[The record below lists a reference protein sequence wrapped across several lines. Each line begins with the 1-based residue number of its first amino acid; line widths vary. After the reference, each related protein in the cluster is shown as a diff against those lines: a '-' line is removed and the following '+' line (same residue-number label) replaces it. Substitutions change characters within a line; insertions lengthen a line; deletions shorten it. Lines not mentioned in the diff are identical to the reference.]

1 MKHNYN
7 HEHQHNHAPAT
18 GKPEELAVCPVMGI
32 SVNKKEAEAKGLV
45 VEHEGTKYYMCC
57 QHCVDTF
64 SKNPEQYAHKEAHV
78 HGEHGAEVIH
88 HHEDHS
94 HTHASARY
102 AYACPMHPEVTSDKP
117 GTCPKCHMALE
128 KTKVTAGQHDHD
140 KHAGHNPNIFKQKF
154 WLTLLLTIPTLVFSH
169 TVQQWFNVHI
179 AFTGSEYI
187 PAVFGTII
195 FFYGGLVFLKSAKA
209 ELAAKKPGMM
219 TLISMAISVAFVY
232 SLLVTFKV
240 VSGMDFWWELAT
252 LVAIMLLGH
261 WLEMASVENAQGALK
276 ELAKLLPDEA
286 ELVVDGGETKTVA
299 VSDLKVGDILL
310 VRPGAKVPVDGV
322 VVKGS
327 SEINEAMLTGESKAV
342 KKTVASEVIGGTI
355 NTTGALTIKATK
367 VGDDTALAGIMKL
380 VDEAQTSKSKTQILA
395 DRAAFLLTIIAI
407 LAALATWITW
417 WALGESAEFI
427 LERVVT
433 VLVVACPHALGLA
446 IPLVTAISTTLAAK
460 NGLLIRQRAALEA
473 ARNIDVVLFDKTGTL
488 TKGEQGVVAIVSSD
502 DARTLSLAAALEKES
517 EHPIAKAIFQYA
529 RSQNVPEIHTTDFSA
544 LSGRGVRAKA
554 GGKMV
559 YVGGPRLL
567 EELKLKLDSELQKAA
582 EEASTDGKTVV
593 YVVEDKTVLGAIM
606 LADVIREE
614 SKEAVAR
621 LHDMGKR
628 VAMLTGDSK
637 GVAAWVAKE
646 LGIKEYFAEVLPENK
661 AETVKKLQA
670 DGSRVAMVGDGV
682 NDAPAL
688 TQADIGIAI
697 GAGTDVAIESAG
709 IVLASSDPR
718 GVAKIVTLSKATYRK
733 MLQNLAWATGYNALA
748 IPLAAGVTSGIGFV
762 LSPALGA
769 VLMSLSTIIVAIN
782 AQFLRRI
789 KL

>member
-102 AYACPMHPEVTSDKP
+102 AYTCPMHPEVTSDKP

-567 EELKLKLDSELQKAA
+567 EELKLTLDSELQKAA

>member
-1 MKHNYN
+1 MAKY
-7 HEHQHNHAPAT
+7 
-18 GKPEELAVCPVMGI
+18 VCPMHPDVTSDKPGVCSKCNMNLVSDDDTEDKTNDDHDHGSPSATAHD
-32 SVNKKEAEAKGLV
+32 SV
-45 VEHEGTKYYMCC
+45 
-57 QHCVDTF
+57 
-64 SKNPEQYAHKEAHV
+64 
-78 HGEHGAEVIH
+78 
-88 HHEDHS
+88 
-94 HTHASARY
+94 
-102 AYACPMHPEVTSDKP
+102 YACPMHPDVTSDKP
-117 GTCPKCHMALE
+117 GMCPKCHMALE
-128 KTKVTAGQHDHD
+128 KTKRSRHDQHDHHD
-140 KHAGHNPNIFKQKF
+140 KHTGHNPNMFKQKF
-154 WLTLLLTIPTLVFSH
+154 WLSLLLTIPTLVFSPM
-169 TVQQWFNVHI
+169 VQSWFGVRL
-179 AFTGSEYI
+179 AFPGSEYI
-187 PAVFGTII
+187 PAIFGVII

-209 ELAAKKPGMM
+209 ELAARQPGMM

-232 SLLVTFKV
+232 SSLVTLKL

-252 LVAIMLLGH
+252 LVTIMLLGH
-261 WLEMASVENAQGALK
+261 WLEMASVESAQGALN

-286 ELVVDGGETKTVA
+286 ELIEHGKSRTVK
-299 VSDLKVGDILL
+299 VSELRVGDTIL
-310 VRPGAKVPVDGV
+310 VRPGAQVPIDGKVI
-322 VVKGS
+322 KGE
-327 SEINEAMLTGESKAV
+327 SEINESMLTGESKPV
-342 KKTVASEVIGGTI
+342 KKVVGAEVIGGTI
-355 NTTGALTIKATK
+355 NANGALTVEVMKIGT
-367 VGDDTALAGIMKL
+367 DTALAGIMKL
-380 VDEAQTSKSKTQILA
+380 VEDAQTSKSKTQVLA
-395 DRAAFLLTIIAI
+395 DKAAFYLTFVALGAALLTWIGWW
-407 LAALATWITW
+407 LAGAQP
-417 WALGESAEFI
+417 GFI
-427 LERVVT
+427 FERVVT
-433 VLVVACPHALGLA
+433 VLVIACPHALGLA

-460 NGLLIRQRAALEA
+460 NGLLVRERMALES

-488 TKGEQGVVAIVSSD
+488 TKGEQGVVDILAKD
-502 DARTLSLAAALEKES
+502 KGRTLSLAAALERES

-529 RSQNVPEIHTTDFSA
+529 HDQNVPETHTTDFSA

-688 TQADIGIAI
+688 TQANIGIAI

-733 MLQNLAWATGYNALA
+733 MLQNLTWATGYNALA
-748 IPLAAGVTSGIGFV
+748 IPLAAGVTSAVGFV